1 MAALSAE
8 EKIRRIEL
16 APKEV
21 RDRVAKAFIREDID
35 DEDVQYTFNE
45 DTIEELNE
53 NGMEGVEN
61 IEAPQPEGIGA
72 GEFSIRNSKPAN
84 NKNYI
89 TTGSGGWNTCIKGY
103 PTDKEAN
110 VLANCFRGDTKF
122 ITKEGIKTLIECVD
136 KDIEVLAVD
145 GKYHKATV
153 KYFGKN
159 QLLRVSFGK
168 NREFYTTPNHRWFY
182 KNCKGELI
190 ETTTDGL
197 RVSKSKRIPYI
208 QRSWK
213 DDVKYE
219 EEGVRHGFIFGDGDA
234 CKNCSTARGHICGDK
249 DFMLDFFPAD
259 KYSITEDKRGIKNIT
274 GKIPNAYKKLP
285 DISKSSDEYLMG
297 FIIGY
302 LAADGCCTKADC
314 RLASISKENL
324 EGIKDICSR
333 LKIRTG
339 EIYSETRDVKIGR
352 YEYKDHTIYYLAL
365 CIGCVS
371 PAMILN
377 PIHREKLFAIKRKD
391 INYTSVRDIE
401 YTGIIDDVYCVV
413 EPDTHTMV
421 LDGNIL
427 TGQCVGYASGRTNEI
442 INEARGTEGCT
453 YKTLNCN
460 AENFIER
467 AEKAG
472 LKIGQEPR
480 VGAIICWMK
489 GSTLSG
495 SDGAGHVA
503 TVEKINADGT
513 IYTSESGYGSK
524 AFWNQTRSNSNG
536 RWGMASSYSFRGF
549 IYLPD
554 DVQAVVDGKSET
566 AVEPTPSED
575 YETYTVV
582 SGDTLSGIA
591 SRYGTTYQKLAEI
604 NNIADPNKIYVGQVL
619 KVPKKTVE
627 VEEPVVEEPVVEE
640 PTTPVVEEL
649 KVGDKVK
656 IIGTGNGSSKG
667 TSNTAYGIGWTRQVL
682 KIWEG
687 RSYPYQIGNRTG
699 TTGYY
704 KRDAL
709 EKL

>member
-21 RDRVAKAFIREDID
+21 RDMVAKAFIREDID
-35 DEDVQYTFNE
+35 DEDVQYLFNE

-61 IEAPQPEGIGA
+61 IEAPQPEGVGA

-110 VLANCFRGDTKF
+110 VLANC
-122 ITKEGIKTLIECVD
+122 
-136 KDIEVLAVD
+136 
-145 GKYHKATV
+145 
-153 KYFGKN
+153 
-159 QLLRVSFGK
+159 
-168 NREFYTTPNHRWFY
+168 
-182 KNCKGELI
+182 
-190 ETTTDGL
+190 
-197 RVSKSKRIPYI
+197 
-208 QRSWK
+208 
-213 DDVKYE
+213 
-219 EEGVRHGFIFGDGDA
+219 
-234 CKNCSTARGHICGDK
+234 
-249 DFMLDFFPAD
+249 
-259 KYSITEDKRGIKNIT
+259 
-274 GKIPNAYKKLP
+274 
-285 DISKSSDEYLMG
+285 
-297 FIIGY
+297 
-302 LAADGCCTKADC
+302 
-314 RLASISKENL
+314 
-324 EGIKDICSR
+324 
-333 LKIRTG
+333 
-339 EIYSETRDVKIGR
+339 
-352 YEYKDHTIYYLAL
+352 
-365 CIGCVS
+365 
-371 PAMILN
+371 
-377 PIHREKLFAIKRKD
+377 
-391 INYTSVRDIE
+391 
-401 YTGIIDDVYCVV
+401 
-413 EPDTHTMV
+413 
-421 LDGNIL
+421 
-427 TGQCVGYASGRTNEI
+427 VGYASGRTNEI
-442 INEARGTEGCT
+442 INEARDTEGCT

-472 LKIGQEPR
+472 LKIGTEPR
-480 VGAIICWMK
+480 VGAIMCWMK
-489 GSTLSG
+489 GATLSG

-503 TVEKINADGT
+503 TVEKINDDGT

-524 AFWNQTRSNSNG
+524 AFWNQTRSNANG

-619 KVPKKTVE
+619 KVPKKAVE

-687 RSYPYQIGNRTG
+687 RSYPYQIGNKTG